1 VIDYNMLITAEP
13 EVVRTELKK
22 LPENELMSVL
32 LVLDAYEDYLR
43 NIDQII
49 LH

>member
-1 VIDYNMLITAEP
+1 VIDYNKLITADP
-13 EVVRTELKK
+13 EVVRNELSK

-43 NIDQII
+43 NIDQVV